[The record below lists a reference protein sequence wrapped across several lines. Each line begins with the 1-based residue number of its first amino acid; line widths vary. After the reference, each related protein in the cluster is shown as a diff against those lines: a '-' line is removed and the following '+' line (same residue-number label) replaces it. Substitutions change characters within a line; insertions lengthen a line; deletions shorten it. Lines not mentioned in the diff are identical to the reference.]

1 MVANSLF
8 IKSIRDMKKSKV
20 QFISIFIMAVL
31 SVTIVTGLD
40 SMWKTI
46 GVHTDIMYAAS
57 NISDMWV
64 NIANPSEKELW
75 SISSTKGVETAEKR
89 FVINALTD
97 LEGRPTLKLYT
108 VSRNGRLDRPILQQ
122 GGLKSGGG
130 AILDS
135 SFAKAHG
142 LKINDTIALKI
153 NDKWVSFKI
162 EGMAMSS
169 EHIYSV
175 KGSTSIIPDPQK
187 FGFIIINEDML
198 KSIYGQKIFS
208 QVCVKLSPGADIQA
222 VEAEIDKGLG
232 DNLIGIVKRGEDSS
246 TNNVWSNISQFRTL
260 AAIFPLM
267 FFLVTALITQSTMLR
282 LVENQRGQ
290 IGILKALGYTKGRIL
305 WHYTS
310 YGVYMGLLGAFFGLL
325 LGPNLFGRVL
335 IPWLKL
341 TLADNRVLVNY
352 PNFIF
357 SLILILVCTG
367 GISLYA
373 CLKLLRDSPSMLL
386 RDKPPKKG
394 KHIFL
399 ESLPKLWNRMRFSR
413 KLIARNTLRN
423 KLRMSMSIIGI
434 TGCTGLVVAA
444 FTLTVMVNGIAGH
457 AYETTYKYDQK
468 IILDKKV
475 DSRFIHNMKLDGTVT
490 QIAEAGAAIVN
501 PDGSRTMKMLTVL
514 PQESPLV
521 HFTDVEGNEMKLA
534 EDGITITRKL
544 AETLKVRAGDTIMI
558 KKTDGSY
565 VKTPVRQIIY
575 MTTGQGLFMTDKY
588 YESIGETFK
597 PTAILV
603 KWNNQPDTVFLES
616 DNVDEYVDRYS
627 QMKDVKA
634 STKVV
639 YIAAVLLIF
648 MGGILAFVVLYNSSM
663 LNFSERIRDLT
674 TLKVLG
680 FYQREIRSL
689 VLTENIISVISGFI
703 FGIPV
708 GKVIAD
714 IISKGLDDQMD
725 LVSRISLLTVVLSG
739 AITLAFALIING
751 IAARK
756 MKDIDMLES
765 LKSVE

>member
-20 QFISIFIMAVL
+20 QFISIFVMAVL

-46 GVHTDIMYAAS
+46 GEHTDVMYAAS

-75 SISSTKGVETAEKR
+75 RISRTRGVETAEKR
-89 FVINALTD
+89 FVINALTG
-97 LEGRPTLKLYT
+97 LEGRPTLKIYT
-108 VSRNGRLDRPILQQ
+108 ISRNSRLDRPILQQ
-122 GGLKSGGG
+122 GALKSRGG
-130 AILDS
+130 AIIDS
-135 SFAKAHG
+135 SFAKVHG
-142 LKINDTIALKI
+142 LKINDVIELKV
-153 NDKWVSFKI
+153 NDKWTSFKI

-175 KGSTSIIPDPQK
+175 KGTTSIIPDPRK
-187 FGFIIINEDML
+187 YGFIVIDEEML
-198 KSIYGQKIFS
+198 KSIYGQKIYN
-208 QVCVKLSPGADIQA
+208 QVCVRLSPGADA
-222 VEAEIDKGLG
+222 AAAEAEIDQALG
-232 DNLIGIVKRGEDSS
+232 DNLIGIVMKGEDSS
-246 TNNVWSNISQFRTL
+246 TNNVWSNIGQFRTL

-267 FFLVTALITQSTMLR
+267 FFIVTALITQSTMLR

-310 YGVYMGLLGAFFGLL
+310 YGMYMGLLGAIIGLL

-335 IPWLKL
+335 IPWLNL
-341 TLADNRVLVNY
+341 TLSDDRILVNY
-352 PNFIF
+352 TNFIF
-357 SLILILVCTG
+357 SLILILICTG

-373 CLKLLRDSPSMLL
+373 CLRLLRDSPSMLL
-386 RDKPPKKG
+386 RDKPPKEG
-394 KHIFL
+394 KRIFL
-399 ESLPKLWNRMRFSR
+399 EDLPKLWNKLRFSR

-444 FTLTVMVNGIAGH
+444 LTLTVMVNGIAGH
-457 AYETTYKYDQK
+457 AYEITYTYDQK
-468 IILDKKV
+468 IILDEKV
-475 DSRFIHNMKLDGTVT
+475 DSRFIHNIRLDGTVV
-490 QIAEAGAAIVN
+490 QIAESAAAIIS
-501 PDGSRTMKMLTVL
+501 PDGSRTMKMLSVF
-514 PQESPLV
+514 PRYSPLI
-521 HFTDVEGNEMKLA
+521 HMTDIDGNEVKLS
-534 EDGITITRKL
+534 EEGVTITRKL
-544 AETLKVRAGDTIMI
+544 AETLKVKAGDTLKI

-565 VKTPVRQIIY
+565 IDTPVRQIVY
-575 MTTGQGLFMTDKY
+575 MATGQGLFMTDGY
-588 YESIGETFK
+588 YESLGETFK

-603 KWNNQPDTVFLES
+603 KWNNKPDWAFLES
-616 DNVDEYVDRYS
+616 NNVDEYVDRDS
-627 QMKDVKA
+627 QMRDVKA
-634 STKVV
+634 STRVV

-680 FYQREIRSL
+680 FHQNEIRSL
-689 VLTENIISVISGFI
+689 VLTENILSVISGTV

-714 IISKGLDDQMD
+714 IVAKGLDDQMD
-725 LVSRISLLTVVLSG
+725 LVSRISLQTVVISG
-739 AITLAFALIING
+739 AITLAFALIINS

-756 MKDIDMLES
+756 MKNIDMLES

>member
-1 MVANSLF
+1 MVVHSLF
-8 IKSIRDMKKSKV
+8 TKSIRDMRKSKV

-46 GVHTDIMYAAS
+46 GEQTDIMYAAS
-57 NISDMWV
+57 EISDMWV
-64 NIANPSEKELW
+64 NISNPSEKELW
-75 SISSTKGVETAEKR
+75 SISRTKGVELAEKR
-89 FVINALTD
+89 FVINALTG
-97 LEGRPTLKLYT
+97 LEGRPTLKIYT
-108 VSRNGRLDRPILQQ
+108 ISRSSRLDRPIIQQ
-122 GGLKSGGG
+122 GGLKSRGG
-130 AILDS
+130 AIIDS
-135 SFAKAHG
+135 SFAKEHG
-142 LKINDTIALKI
+142 LKINDTIELKV
-153 NDKWVSFKI
+153 NGRWTGFKI
-162 EGMAMSS
+162 EGLAMSS

-175 KGSTSIIPDPQK
+175 KGTTTIIPDPQK
-187 FGFIIINEDML
+187 YGFIIISEDML
-198 KSIYGQKIFS
+198 KSIYGQKIYN
-208 QVCVKLSPGADIQA
+208 QVCIKLSAGADAAA
-222 VEAEIDKGLG
+222 VEAEIDKVLG

-267 FFLVTALITQSTMLR
+267 FFIVTALITQSTMLR

-310 YGVYMGLLGAFFGLL
+310 YGMYMGLLGAIVGLL

-341 TLADNRVLVNY
+341 TLADDRILVNY
-352 PNFIF
+352 TNFIF
-357 SLILILVCTG
+357 SLILILICTG

-373 CLKLLRDSPSMLL
+373 CLRLLRDSPSMLL
-386 RDKPPKKG
+386 RDKPPKEG

-399 ESLPKLWNRMRFSR
+399 EALPKLWNRMRFSR

-423 KLRMSMSIIGI
+423 KLRMAMSIIGI

-444 FTLTVMVNGIAGH
+444 LTLTVMVNGIAGH

-468 IILDKKV
+468 ILLDEKV
-475 DSRFIHNMKLDGTVT
+475 DSRFIRNIRLDGTVT
-490 QIAEAGAAIVN
+490 QIAETAAAVIS
-501 PDGSRTMKMLTVL
+501 PDGSRTMKMLSVF
-514 PQESPLV
+514 PQDSPLIRL
-521 HFTDVEGNEMKLA
+521 TDMDGNLVRLA

-544 AETLKVRAGDTIMI
+544 AETLKVKAGDSIQI
-558 KKTDGSY
+558 KRTDGSY
-565 VKTPVRQIIY
+565 VYAPIRQIIY
-575 MTTGQGLFMTDKY
+575 MATGQGIFMTDEY
-588 YESIGETFK
+588 YESMGETFK
-597 PTAILV
+597 LTAILV
-603 KWNNQPDTVFLES
+603 KWNNKPDRAFLQS
-616 DNVDEYVDRYS
+616 DNVDEYVDRVS

-634 STKVV
+634 STRVV

-680 FYQREIRSL
+680 FYQKEIRSL
-689 VLTENIISVISGFI
+689 VLTENILSVISGSI
-703 FGIPV
+703 LGVPV

-714 IISKGLDDQMD
+714 IIARGLDDQMD
-725 LVSRISLLTVVLSG
+725 LVSRISFQTVAVSG
-739 AITLAFALIING
+739 AITLVFALIING

-756 MKDIDMLES
+756 MKNIDMLES

>member
-1 MVANSLF
+1 
-8 IKSIRDMKKSKV
+8 MKKSKV

>member
-46 GVHTDIMYAAS
+46 GEHTDIMYAAS
-57 NISDMWV
+57 GISDMWV
-64 NIANPSEKELW
+64 NIANTSEKELW
-75 SISSTKGVETAEKR
+75 SISRIRGVEMAEKR

-108 VSRNGRLDRPILQQ
+108 VSRNSRMDRPILQQ
-122 GGLKSGGG
+122 GGLKSRGG

-135 SFAKAHG
+135 SFAKEHG
-142 LKINDTIALKI
+142 LKINDSIKLKV
-153 NDKWVSFKI
+153 NGKWISFKI
-162 EGMAMSS
+162 EGLAMSS

-175 KGSTSIIPDPQK
+175 KGTTSIIPDPRK
-187 FGFIIINEDML
+187 FGFIILNEDML

-208 QVCVKLSPGADIQA
+208 QVCVKLSPEADIQA
-222 VEAEIDKGLG
+222 VEAEIDKALG

-310 YGVYMGLLGAFFGLL
+310 YGVYMGLLGAFVGLL

-341 TLADNRVLVNY
+341 TLADNRILVNY
-352 PNFIF
+352 PNFIL

-399 ESLPKLWNRMRFSR
+399 ESLPKLWSRMRFSR

-457 AYETTYKYDQK
+457 TYETTYTYDQK

-475 DSRFIHNMKLDGTVT
+475 DSHFIHNIGLDGTVT
-490 QIAEAGAAIVN
+490 QIAEVGTAIVS
-501 PDGSRTMKMLTVL
+501 PDNSRTMKLLTVL
-514 PQESPLV
+514 PQDSPLV
-521 HFTDVEGNEMKLA
+521 HLTDVDGNEMKLA

-544 AETLKVRAGDTIMI
+544 AETLRVRTGDTIMI

-575 MTTGQGLFMTDKY
+575 MATGQGLFMTDKY

-597 PTAILV
+597 PTAIFV
-603 KWNNQPDTVFLES
+603 KWNNHPDWDFLES
-616 DNVDEYVDRYS
+616 DNVDEYVDRDS

-634 STKVV
+634 STRVV

-680 FYQREIRSL
+680 FYQKEIRSL
-689 VLTENIISVISGFI
+689 VLTENILSVISGSI

-714 IISKGLDDQMD
+714 IISRGLDDQMD
-725 LVSRISLLTVVLSG
+725 LVSRISLLTIVLSG
-739 AITLAFALIING
+739 AITLTFALIING

-756 MKDIDMLES
+756 MRDIDMLES